1 MPVLDGVSATKRI
14 REEERR
20 QWPTLSTLPRTHIRN
35 HNRVPIFAVSASLP
49 ESRVEEIIGAQ
60 FDGWILKPINFRR
73 VNELVGGIWDYDQR
87 RRELYIPDSRKKHWE
102 RGGWLVPPPE

>member
-1 MPVLDGVSATKRI
+1 MPLLDGVSATIQI
-14 REEERR
+14 REDERR
-20 QWPTLSTLPRTHIRN
+20 RTPRSSILPRSHTRN

-49 ESRVEEIIGAQ
+49 ETRLEEIQHAQ

-73 VNELVGGIWDYDQR
+73 VNELMGGIWDYHLRQR
-87 RRELYIPDSRKKHWE
+87 DLYSPSTKKNWE